1 MWLSTVT
8 WADCLGLE
16 LLKTTSWHWYAIA
29 NEKSNH
35 FMTSKVY
42 AVDIGCAH
50 NCPLGLGWLDPH
62 GPDTERVGWNFT
74 LASGCKDK
82 FRAGKPLSAP
92 SPPIARRGFGLG
104 VKLWG
109 LRGLLGASFVTIIVP
124 HIPTMQP
131 NTIGQWNG
139 IQVTENRESSLAWF
153 VKIVAGGCQCQE

>member
-8 WADCLGLE
+8 WADCLGME
-16 LLKTTSWHWYAIA
+16 LLKTTSWYWYAIA
-29 NEKSNH
+29 NEKWLPR
-35 FMTSKVY
+35 FMLSILAALTTVRW
-42 AVDIGCAH
+42 D
-50 NCPLGLGWLDPH
+50 LGWLDPH

-153 VKIVAGGCQCQE
+153 VKIVAGGCQCQG